1 MLSVGFGDLVATTY
15 TEAIVLIFIE
25 TFSCI
30 TLGYNISMVGSLLGE
45 LKLKDEK
52 KKKQLK
58 TFHRMSH

>member
-45 LKLKDEK
+45 LKLKD
-52 KKKQLK
+52 
-58 TFHRMSH
+58 